1 MILRGYQ
8 SQDIQEIRAL
18 FAQGFKRVLHVLPT
32 GGGKTVEFAE
42 IVRLAMSR
50 ENRTGILV
58 HRDSL
63 LTQASGK
70 LTEAGVK
77 HGIIAPGHGNYGD
90 TVHVASVQT
99 LVRRLDQHQ
108 FDFLIP
114 DEAHHATAGSWTR
127 IFEQWPDAKILGVT
141 ATPIRT
147 DGRGLDSVFQAMHL
161 GPSIGDL
168 IKEGYLA
175 NPETY
180 GPSRALDL
188 SGIGV
193 KMGDYDQNALAEHMD
208 TLKITGDAISHYS
221 QICPGAPAIAFT
233 VNIRHAED
241 TAATFRAAG
250 YRSVAISGKMKLNVV
265 RERIAGLSDGSV
277 QVLVACDIVSEG
289 TDIPGVVCAI
299 NLRPTKS
306 LGLHIQ
312 QAGRALRPIYAP
324 GFDLSTRTGRLAA
337 IAAGPKPRAILLDH
351 AANCFRHMT
360 VDEPQEWAL
369 EGRKKRAGKG
379 TPAMGLTQCPKC
391 LRPHKPAPRCPHC
404 GHVYII
410 EGRDPEV
417 VGGTLA
423 VVDKDALRRARQGEE
438 KGCRTLEDFQALG
451 KKRGYHPKWA
461 IIRWGFRTGAKV

>member
-1 MILRGYQ
+1 
-8 SQDIQEIRAL
+8 
-18 FAQGFKRVLHVLPT
+18 
-32 GGGKTVEFAE
+32 
-42 IVRLAMSR
+42 
-50 ENRTGILV
+50 
-58 HRDSL
+58 
-63 LTQASGK
+63 
-70 LTEAGVK
+70 
-77 HGIIAPGHGNYGD
+77 
-90 TVHVASVQT
+90 
-99 LVRRLDQHQ
+99 
-108 FDFLIP
+108 
-114 DEAHHATAGSWTR
+114 
-127 IFEQWPDAKILGVT
+127 
-141 ATPIRT
+141 
-147 DGRGLDSVFQAMHL
+147 
-161 GPSIGDL
+161 
-168 IKEGYLA
+168 
-175 NPETY
+175 
-180 GPSRALDL
+180 
-188 SGIGV
+188 
-193 KMGDYDQNALAEHMD
+193 
-208 TLKITGDAISHYS
+208 
-221 QICPGAPAIAFT
+221 
-233 VNIRHAED
+233 
-241 TAATFRAAG
+241 
-250 YRSVAISGKMKLNVV
+250 MKLNVV

-299 NLRPTKS
+299 NLRPTTS

-379 TPAMGLTQCPKC
+379 TPAMSLTQCPKC